1 MPATRSATA
10 TPPDMTYCIGLN
22 LDEGLL
28 FASDSRT
35 NAGVDDV
42 RRFGKMRVFA
52 VDGDRVIVTLS
63 AGNLSLTQ
71 NTLNLIEYR
80 ANHGGGT
87 GLYDASSMF
96 EVATL
101 VGDAMREIRKRD
113 APYLRD
119 SGVDASGTF
128 IVGGQIKGEPPR
140 LFQVYSE
147 GNFIESNPDTPYF
160 QIGEIKFGK
169 PILDRVITPT
179 TSLDEATRCALVS
192 FDSTMRSNLSVG
204 PPIDLL
210 LYRRDSLKV
219 GLRQR
224 LEDEDPYLNRVRTHW
239 NDSLRTALQSLPAPD
254 WLHD

>member
-1 MPATRSATA
+1 
-10 TPPDMTYCIGLN
+10 MTYCIGLN

-42 RRFGKMRVFA
+42 RRAGKMRVFA
-52 VDGDRVIVTLS
+52 VEGDRLIVTLS

-71 NTLNLIEYR
+71 NTLNLLEYR
-80 ANHGGGT
+80 ANHGDGI
-87 GLYDASSMF
+87 GLYSAQSMF
-96 EVATL
+96 EVASL

-119 SGVDASGTF
+119 TGIDASGTF
-128 IVGGQIKGEPPR
+128 IVGGQIKGEVPR
-140 LFQVYSE
+140 LFLVYSE

-160 QIGEIKFGK
+160 QTGEIKFGK
-169 PILDRVITPT
+169 PILDRRVTPQ
-179 TSLDEATRCALVS
+179 TSLDQATKCALVS

-210 LYRRDSLKV
+210 RYEAGSLTAGQVAKFTAQHPYWADLRERYSD
-219 GLRQR
+219 GLSR
-224 LEDEDPYLNRVRTHW
+224 LV
-239 NDSLRTALQSLPAPD
+239 ASLPEPRF
-254 WLHD
+254 

>member
-1 MPATRSATA
+1 
-10 TPPDMTYCIGLN
+10 MTYCVGIN

-42 RRFGKMRVFA
+42 RRFGKMRVFE
-52 VDGDRVIVTLS
+52 VPGDRVVVTLS

-71 NTLNLIEYR
+71 NTLNLLEHR
-80 ANHGGGT
+80 ARHGEGGIT
-87 GLYDASSMF
+87 IHSATSMF

-128 IVGGQIKGEPPR
+128 IVGGQIKGEVPR
-140 LFQVYSE
+140 IFLVYSE
-147 GNFIESNPDTPYF
+147 GNFIETNPDTPYF
-160 QIGEIKFGK
+160 QTGEIKFGK
-169 PILDRVITPT
+169 PILDRVITPKS
-179 TSLDEATRCALVS
+179 SLAEAAKCALVS

-204 PPIDLL
+204 PPIELL
-210 LYRRDSLKV
+210 LYHRDSFQV
-219 GLRQR
+219 ALRER
-224 LEDEDPYLNRVRTHW
+224 LDDDDPYLNQVRTYW
-239 NDSLRTALQSLPAPD
+239 NDSLRNALLALPAPG
-254 WLHD
+254 WLPAGQG

>member
-1 MPATRSATA
+1 
-10 TPPDMTYCIGLN
+10 MTYCIGLN
-22 LDEGLL
+22 LEEGLL

-52 VDGDRVIVTLS
+52 IDGDRVIVTLS

-71 NTLNLIEYR
+71 NTLNLLEHR
-80 ANHGGGT
+80 ANHGDGA
-87 GLYDASSMF
+87 GLYNARSMF

-113 APYLRD
+113 EPYLRD
-119 SGVDASGTF
+119 SGVDASGSF

-140 LFQVYSE
+140 LFLVYSE
-147 GNFIESNPDTPYF
+147 GNFIESNPDTPWF
-160 QIGEIKFGK
+160 QTGEIKFGK
-169 PILDRVITPT
+169 PILDRVVTPQS
-179 TSLDEATRCALVS
+179 SLDEATKCALVS

-210 LYRRDSLKV
+210 LYRRDALQVSQ
-219 GLRQR
+219 RQR
-224 LEDEDPYLNRVRTHW
+224 LEDDDVYLNQVRTHW
-239 NDSLRTALQSLPAPD
+239 NDSLRQALQTLPSPE
-254 WLHD
+254 WLAGG